1 MSDDHAIDIDS
12 HIRQYLIVFGA
23 LLVLTAATVGAWHYL
38 DLGVG
43 ATITVALLIA
53 ATKASLVACVFMHLI
68 SEKKL
73 IFSVLALTMFFFVL
87 LVLLPVMTSI
97 HGAVT

>member
-1 MSDDHAIDIDS
+1 MSDDHAVDIDS
-12 HIRQYLIVFGA
+12 HIRQYLIVFFA

-53 ATKASLVACVFMHLI
+53 TTKASLVACVFMHLI

-73 IFSVLALTMFFFVL
+73 IFSVLALAVFFFIVL
-87 LVLLPVMTSI
+87 LLTPVLGFHDRVM
-97 HGAVT
+97 